1 MKHVLVHVRC
11 NAAGAIRREKLN
23 GRDVIIVP
31 SATMPDD
38 VVMNGILYGADEI
51 AKSFKSLER
60 TPAPLGHPC
69 INGKFISALDP
80 EGLNQGYIGAFNA
93 NVRQEKGANG
103 KNRVLL
109 DKVID
114 VEVANQSERGKR
126 VLSAIDKGEPV
137 HTSTGIYC
145 NLEAVSGDVPYK
157 FVGHDLEFDHDAILL
172 DEEGAATP
180 DQGVGMMVNAAGQAQ
195 EIEVINSS
203 LADMAEEQLDW
214 AVDSLARALEQQ
226 ARLPL
231 LERIRSAAMK
241 AFGLPERATTTN
253 QQEDD
258 MTAPT
263 KEQFDALSAEVK
275 GLSEAVG
282 KIGDTVATAVA
293 NALKPLNDQMQANA
307 ETQKAKDEAE
317 RKALTDKVLKANL
330 LDEASAAATSLDVL
344 RTLAGNIK
352 TGAAAPLG
360 GGFQANSDDGASAF
374 KLPEG
379 EK

>member
-23 GRDVIIVP
+23 GRDVVIVP

-38 VVMNGILYGADEI
+38 VVMNSILYPAAEI
-51 AKSFKSLER
+51 AKGFKTLER
-60 TPAPLGHPC
+60 TPAPLGHPNV
-69 INGKFISALDP
+69 NGKFISALDP
-80 EGLNQGYIGAFNA
+80 EGLNLGYIGAFNM
-93 NVRQEKGANG
+93 NVRQEQGSDG
-103 KNRVLL
+103 KKRVLL

-114 VEVANQSERGKR
+114 VEIANQSERGKR
-126 VLSAIDKGEPV
+126 VLAAIDKGEPV

-145 NLEAVSGDVPYK
+145 NLEAVSGDVAHK
-157 FVGHDLEFDHDAILL
+157 FVGRDLDFDHDAILL
-172 DEEGAATP
+172 DEPGAATP
-180 DQGVGMMVNAAGQAQ
+180 DQGVGMMVNAQGQPE
-195 EIEVINSS
+195 EIEVINSA
-203 LADMAEEQLDW
+203 LADMAERDLDW

-275 GLSEAVG
+275 GLSESVG
-282 KIGDTVATAVA
+282 KIGDTVATAIA
-293 NALKPLNDQMQANA
+293 NALKPLNEQLEANA
-307 ETQKAKDEAE
+307 AQQKAKDEAE
-317 RKALTDKVLKANL
+317 RKELTDKVIKANV
-330 LDEASAAATSLDVL
+330 LDEAAAALVPLPAL
-344 RTLAGNIK
+344 RTLAANVK
-352 TGAAAPLG
+352 TGSAAPLN
-360 GGFQANSDDGASAF
+360 GGFQANTDEGAF